1 MRVVRLWQHNEKS
14 TGRMCHTRGREKE
27 EGCYMSG
34 RDYIRLSD
42 NKAME
47 ECLRMQVE
55 LRHKINE
62 SSKIVHL
69 YKTLIDAY
77 IVDFFDQNHW
87 NNLPPSW
94 IRCFATIPIQQLPE
108 LLFFEGRKS
117 EANVWPLSVL
127 ALRSLFWRL
136 VHTRTKPAVKSHTK
150 PTSYVY
156 HKHSGLFKKSV
167 KLKKRHEIEEFAN
180 DCSRESIENIG
191 STLVDI
197 GSGQGNLA
205 RTLAYGY
212 GFRVCCLEQNGSFVK
227 VARQKDTEL
236 WRRLVKLEPAL
247 NGSIIHPVHLHE
259 KVNLEHID
267 PGSFVQLLRDALN
280 VEKEQQNEGFNFGLI
295 GLHPCGDLA
304 PSLLR
309 LLLACQE
316 CRFVK
321 LVCCCYMKLS
331 CENSTTNGSFHEYGF
346 PLSDFCRTAKLTLS
360 YEAREI
366 ACHAI
371 EQYRDK
377 LKVDYRE
384 LKVHAYRAAIESII
398 VRLRPDL
405 KHSGLKGGI
414 KATETSF
421 DEYCQRA
428 TDGLGIVIPKEA
440 IQAEETQQ
448 NLARWE
454 EVVKFYT
461 LRLMFAPLIE
471 TIVLYDRLLFLLEK
485 GAHARIDVLFDP
497 YLSPRNHVITAYK

>member
-1 MRVVRLWQHNEKS
+1 
-14 TGRMCHTRGREKE
+14 
-27 EGCYMSG
+27 
-34 RDYIRLSD
+34 
-42 NKAME
+42 ME
-47 ECLRMQVE
+47 ESLRMQVE
-55 LRHKINE
+55 LRQKIIE

-69 YKTLIDAY
+69 YSTLIDAY
-77 IVDFFDQNHW
+77 IVVIVAGRTFVELSVANSLPIDFYQQNHW
-87 NNLPPSW
+87 KNLSPSW
-94 IRCFATIPIQQLPE
+94 IRCFSTVPVQQLPE
-108 LLFFEGRKS
+108 LLSFESRHR
-117 EANVWPLSVL
+117 ETNVWPLTVL
-127 ALRSLFWRL
+127 ALRSLFRRL
-136 VHTRTKPAVKSHTK
+136 VHTRSKPAEK
-150 PTSYVY
+150 PQQNSTCVY
-156 HKHSGLFKKSV
+156 HKHSGLFQKSV
-167 KLKKRHEIEEFAN
+167 KLKKRHEIEQFAS
-180 DCSRESIENIG
+180 DCLREPVESFDR
-191 STLVDI
+191 TLVDI

-212 GFRVCCLEQNGSFVK
+212 GFRVCCLEQNESFVK
-227 VARQKDTEL
+227 VARQKDAEL
-236 WRRLVKLEPAL
+236 WHRLKKLDASL
-247 NGSIIHPVHLHE
+247 IGSTLHPVHLHE

-267 PGSFVQLLRDALN
+267 PVSFVQLLRDALN
-280 VEKEQQNEGFNFGLI
+280 IEKEQKTEGFQFGLI

-309 LLLACQE
+309 LFLACQE

-331 CENSTTNGSFHEYGF
+331 CENSTLNSSSKEYGF
-346 PLSDFCRTAKLTLS
+346 PLSDFCRTIDLTLS

-377 LKVDYRE
+377 LKSNYQE

-414 KATETSF
+414 KATETTF
-421 DEYCQRA
+421 DEYCLRA
-428 TDGLGIVIPKEA
+428 VDGLGIVIPVEE
-440 IQAEETQQ
+440 IQSEETQQ

-485 GAHARIDVLFDP
+485 GTQNVYQSHQTVLLNRCSCSHRCTFRSVP
-497 YLSPRNHVITAYK
+497 ISTESCHHSV

>member
-1 MRVVRLWQHNEKS
+1 
-14 TGRMCHTRGREKE
+14 
-27 EGCYMSG
+27 
-34 RDYIRLSD
+34 
-42 NKAME
+42 ME
-47 ECLRMQVE
+47 ESLRLQVAE
-55 LRHKINE
+55 LRQKIVE
-62 SSKIVHL
+62 SSKIVQL

-77 IVDFFDQNHW
+77 IVDFFHLKHW

-94 IRCFATIPIQQLPE
+94 KRCFDTVPIQQLPE
-108 LLFFEGRKS
+108 LLSFESRNNES
-117 EANVWPLSVL
+117 NVWPLSVL
-127 ALRSLFWRL
+127 ALRSLFRRL
-136 VHTRTKPAVKSHTK
+136 VHTRTKPAENPQK
-150 PTSYVY
+150 PPRSCVY
-156 HKHSGLFKKSV
+156 HKQSGLFQKSV
-167 KLKKRHEIEEFAN
+167 KLKKRHEIEQFAG
-180 DCSRESIENIG
+180 DCLREPAERFG
-191 STLVDI
+191 RTLVDI

-212 GFRVCCLEQNGSFVK
+212 GFRVCCLEQNESFVQ
-227 VARQKDTEL
+227 VARKKDAEL
-236 WRRLVKLEPAL
+236 WRRLTKLEPAL
-247 NGSIIHPVHLHE
+247 IGSTIHPVHLQE
-259 KVNLEHID
+259 KVNLDHID
-267 PGSFVQLLRDALN
+267 PVGFVQLLRVALN
-280 VEKEQQNEGFNFGLI
+280 VEKEQTDGFRFGLI
-295 GLHPCGDLA
+295 GLHPCA

-309 LLLACQE
+309 LFLACPE

-331 CENSTTNGSFHEYGF
+331 CDNSTPNAAANEYGF
-346 PLSDFCRTAKLTLS
+346 PLSEFCRTSKLSLS

-377 LKVDYRE
+377 LKSDYGE

-414 KATETSF
+414 KATEASF

-428 TDGLGIVIPKEA
+428 VDGGIIIPREE
-440 IQAEETQQ
+440 IQSEETQQ

-471 TIVLYDRLLFLLEK
+471 TIVLYDRLLFLLDK
-485 GAHARIDVLFDP
+485 GADTRIDVLFDP